1 MPKIDLH
8 CHTRFSPDSFTR
20 PEELV
25 TRCVATKLDHIAITD
40 HNTIDGA
47 VEVKRLAPFEVIIG
61 EEIKSSGG
69 EIIGLFLEKA
79 IPAGLTPLDTVKQI
93 KQQGGL
99 VSIPHPFDNFRQ
111 SVITKDA
118 LEEILPYT
126 DIIEAFNSRN
136 TLQRANRKAL
146 QLASNHD
153 IAISSVSD
161 SHTLTEIG
169 RSYVEIPEF
178 DCNPSGLI
186 HALRQG
192 LLIRKQITPL
202 IHILTTL
209 TKAQKRA
216 TRFWNRW
223 SGQSKC

>member
-8 CHTRFSPDSFTR
+8 CHTRFSPDSFTK

-25 TRCVATKLDHIAITD
+25 ARCVATKLDHVAITD
-40 HNTIDGA
+40 HNTIEGA
-47 VEVKRLAPFEVIIG
+47 LEVKRLAPFEVIIG
-61 EEIKSSGG
+61 EEIKSLGG
-69 EIIGLFLEKA
+69 EIVGLFLEKA
-79 IPAGLTPLDTVKQI
+79 IPSGLTPLATVKQI
-93 KQQGGL
+93 KEQGGL

-136 TLQRANRKAL
+136 TLQRANRKAFE
-146 QLASNHD
+146 LASNRD

-169 RSYVEIPEF
+169 RSYVEAPEF

-186 HALRQG
+186 TALRHG
-192 LLIRKQITPL
+192 LLIKRQITPL

-209 TKAQKRA
+209 TKTQKRA
-216 TRFWNRW
+216 VRLWNRW
-223 SGQSKC
+223 SRQ

>member
-8 CHTRFSPDSFTR
+8 CHTLFSPDSLTK
-20 PEELV
+20 PEALV
-25 TRCVATKLDHIAITD
+25 RRCVETKLDHIAITD

-47 VEVKRLAPFEVIIG
+47 REVKRLAPFEVIIG
-61 EEIKSSGG
+61 EEIKSLDG
-69 EIIGLFLEKA
+69 EIVGLFLETT
-79 IPAGLTPLDTVKQI
+79 IPSGLPALDTVKQI

-99 VSIPHPFDNFRQ
+99 VSIPHPFDNFRR
-111 SVITKDA
+111 SVINKNA

-126 DIIEAFNSRN
+126 DIVEAFNSRN

-146 QLASNHD
+146 QLALNHG

-161 SHTLTEIG
+161 SHTLLEIG
-169 RSYVEIPEF
+169 RSYVEVPQF

-186 HALRQG
+186 IALRQG
-192 LLIRKQITPL
+192 LLIRRQITPL

-209 TKAQKRA
+209 TKAQKRVA
-216 TRFWNRW
+216 RFWH
-223 SGQSKC
+223 K